1 MWTDG
6 RTPIGDGSSR
16 THTIGRA
23 DSLSQQ
29 QQCRC
34 CTAAR
39 VQQQWCCTVPELLT
53 IVTGRRTIASLSV
66 SVCLCHLKHSGE
78 GEREKEKELENGNWN

>member
-29 QQCRC
+29 QQ
-34 CTAAR
+34 
-39 VQQQWCCTVPELLT
+39 CCTVPELLT

-78 GEREKEKELENGNWN
+78 GEREKELENGNWN